1 MKTLNETYKATFSN
15 GNTEIVSAWN
25 ELQAKQY
32 FKRQFCK
39 DSDGEANGITI
50 ESLEKVTNH
59 NGSPAPTDWGKELD
73 GIKKTTLAAYQFI
86 KQSIINSSDMPYDM
100 REIELADA
108 VGVYTHVCLR
118 WWPSEA
124 TGELRAYLKNRFRE
138 KESVW
143 SCDAARIVEIA
154 ESVQKAIAG
163 GTGK

>member
-15 GNTEIVSAWN
+15 GNTETVSAWN

-59 NGSPAPTDWGKELD
+59 NGSPAPTDWGKELERIAD
-73 GIKKTTLAAYQFI
+73 LREKAKEYLFQVAEKYGPL
-86 KQSIINSSDMPYDM
+86 SIIDNSIV
-100 REIELADA
+100 IE
-108 VGVYTHVCLR
+108 T
-118 WWPSEA
+118 
-124 TGELRAYLKNRFRE
+124 
-138 KESVW
+138 
-143 SCDAARIVEIA
+143 AAA
-154 ESVQKAIAG
+154 VQKAIAG

>member
-59 NGSPAPTDWGKELD
+59 NGSPAPTDWGKEFTRLTEMREKAISEMQNHIPQGRACTLSIPSRHGHIITVLNLPD
-73 GIKKTTLAAYQFI
+73 NGIGFVTEESNITLWPHKVDTEYLFQAAY
-86 KQSIINSSDMPYDM
+86 
-100 REIELADA
+100 A
-108 VGVYTHVCLR
+108 VAST
-118 WWPSEA
+118 
-124 TGELRAYLKNRFRE
+124 TFN
-138 KESVW
+138 
-143 SCDAARIVEIA
+143 
-154 ESVQKAIAG
+154 
-163 GTGK
+163 